1 MRLSPF
7 YLVANTT
14 LILSIQEA
22 QINVRFAPSFLSQKV
37 MLLNIAWRY
46 KIQCLLALSR
56 QLVSDLAE
64 SSNLD
69 F

>member
-1 MRLSPF
+1 MRLSPL

-14 LILSIQEA
+14 LILSIQEVR
-22 QINVRFAPSFLSQKV
+22 INARFAPSFLKQKV

-46 KIQCLLALSR
+46 KIQCLLATSR
-56 QLVSDLAE
+56 RLVLGLAE
-64 SSNLD
+64 SSKLD